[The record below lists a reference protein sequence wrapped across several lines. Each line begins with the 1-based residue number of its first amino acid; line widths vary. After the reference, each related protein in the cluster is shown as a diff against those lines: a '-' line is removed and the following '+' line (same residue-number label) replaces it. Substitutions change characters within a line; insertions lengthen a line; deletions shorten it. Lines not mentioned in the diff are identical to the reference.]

1 MKYDKLVR
9 DGIPDHIRG
18 KGGQPVFHV
27 AEDGEYWQK
36 LKEKLIE
43 EFCEFEEDESIGE
56 FADMMEVVDAIAE
69 YKGFD
74 PEEVKRAREGKKKEK
89 GGFKERIIL
98 DEA

>member
-43 EFCEFEEDESIGE
+43 EFREFEEDESIGE
-56 FADMMEVVDAIAE
+56 FADMMEVIAAMAE
-69 YKGFD
+69 YKGFE
-74 PEEVKRAREGKKKEK
+74 PEAVKRAGEEKAEEK
-89 GGFKERIIL
+89 GRFKERIIL